1 MNGEHIL
8 CLADHFRLV
17 LGALPWAL
25 GRRPLRDAPSTSD
38 HSRTA
43 SSPAFSPM
51 GWPLRNRARE
61 ETNAVL
67 DGVTPSVYL
76 TARSAW
82 SRLHGARLG
91 NAVGSRGLRAWPGFS
106 RIRVPSPIGT
116 GRAGS
121 LTDCPLR
128 GGCFAPHVP
137 YTYEGFAVS
146 SLKQT
151 YCLLHMCFLRRVPER
166 DSDLRRSESGL
177 DSIYSFHFLILCRSH
192 YILKTI
198 CFHPEYASEPRH
210 ARNTVSAPLNVY
222 GTALLFAT
230 QRAM

>member
-1 MNGEHIL
+1 MGPI
-8 CLADHFRLV
+8 V
-17 LGALPWAL
+17 
-25 GRRPLRDAPSTSD
+25 GRHLLQ
-38 HSRTA
+38 H
-43 SSPAFSPM
+43 FSPM
-51 GWPLRNRARE
+51 GRPPRNRARE

-67 DGVTPSVYL
+67 DGVTPSVYS
-76 TARSAW
+76 TTRSAW

-91 NAVGSRGLRAWPGFS
+91 NVAGSRSRLAWPGFS
-106 RIRVPSPIGT
+106 RIRVPSPIGP

-137 YTYEGFAVS
+137 YIYQGLVVS

-151 YCLLHMCFLRRVPER
+151 YCLSHMCFLGRVPER
-166 DSDLRRSESGL
+166 DSDLRRSEFGL
-177 DSIYSFHFLILCRSH
+177 DSIYSFHFLILCLSH

-210 ARNTVSAPLNVY
+210 ARDTFSAPLNVY